1 MNKTISVNIGGRV
14 FNIEELAYDKLSRY
28 LNTIRGYF
36 EKRESTDEIIS
47 DIELRIAELFME
59 RISNQKQ
66 VITEKD
72 VDEIIVIMG
81 KPEDYMDGDE
91 EEIEYE
97 QTQSKGR
104 RSSSKVFRDP
114 DNKIILGVC
123 SGISAYFGIDPI
135 IMRAIFAVSF
145 IFYGSGLILYFI
157 LALIIPKAKTTA
169 EKLQMHG
176 EPVTVDNISRKVSES
191 FHGVKDDLKDFGKK
205 NNINESRIRNAGNQT
220 GDFLSDLF
228 NNLARILR
236 ILLVIL
242 VKVIGVCLIIAGIG
256 GIMVAL
262 GFLFG
267 WDTFLVFAHNGF
279 VNDMNLPIFVQSLF
293 DTPFDK
299 TMLTVGM
306 MIVLIAPA
314 IGFLLLGI
322 RLLFDYKRIPV
333 WIGIA
338 LVIIWFVGATMLAA
352 SGTDI
357 YKQFQTETSFTEN
370 VPLVFSNSGML
381 YLDIIEDHGAK
392 YKFTNGF
399 GNRNYLNTTD
409 VTFPG
414 VNSTDIIYIG
424 DNEFTVETNLVD
436 SLYHLRIERGARGS
450 SQKDAIVNARSIVSN
465 EIISG
470 DSLLISRYFAVLK
483 DGNIRG
489 QEVKYILSI
498 PVGKSIYFTKGSLKI
513 IYDVPNVTD
522 TYDGKMINRAWKMT
536 PDGLMNPHFSRK
548 QKHDDDTDYNDS
560 YDDSSY

>member
-72 VDEIIVIMG
+72 VDEIITIMG

-91 EEIEYE
+91 EEMEFE
-97 QTQSKGR
+97 QTQSKSR

-114 DNKIILGVC
+114 DNKIVFGVC

-176 EPVTVDNISRKVSES
+176 EPVTVDNISRKVGES
-191 FHGVKDDLKDFGKK
+191 FHGVKEDIKDFGKK
-205 NNINESRIRNAGNQT
+205 NNINENRVRNVGNQA
-220 GDFLSDLF
+220 GEFISDLF
-228 NNLARILR
+228 TNLARILR
-236 ILLVIL
+236 ILLIIL

-256 GIMVAL
+256 GIIGAL

-267 WDTFLVFAHNGF
+267 WDTFLGFVHNGF
-279 VNDMNLPIFVQSLF
+279 VNDMDLPIFVQSLF
-293 DTPFDK
+293 DSQVDK
-299 TMLTVGM
+299 TLLTVGM

-322 RLLFDYKRIPV
+322 RMLFDYKRIPI
-333 WIGIA
+333 WIGIV
-338 LVIIWFVGATMLAA
+338 LVIIWFGGAAMLAA
-352 SGTDI
+352 SGADI
-357 YKQFQTETSFTEN
+357 YKQFQIETSFSEN
-370 VPLVFSNSGML
+370 VPLEFSNSDLL
-381 YLDIIEDHGAK
+381 YLDIISDADDK

-399 GNRNYLNTTD
+399 GRRNFLSTSD

-414 VNSTDIIYIG
+414 INSTDIIYIG
-424 DNEFTVETNLVD
+424 ENEFTVETNLVD
-436 SLYHLRIERGARGS
+436 SLYHLRIEYTSRGS
-450 SQKDAIVNARSIVSN
+450 TQKDAIANARSIVSN
-465 EIISG
+465 EIVSG

-483 DGNIRG
+483 DGKIRG
-489 QEVKYILSI
+489 QEVKYILNI
-498 PVGKSIYFTKGSLKI
+498 PVGKSIYFTKGSNKI
-513 IYDVPNVTD
+513 IYDVPNVTN
-522 TYDGKMINRAWKMT
+522 TYDGRMINRAWKMT

-548 QKHDDDTDYNDS
+548 QRQDDDTDYNDS
-560 YDDSSY
+560 LYDSSH